1 MVWQRDQRDQRA
13 TGKHPSTVQSS
24 SSNLHPVVKNS
35 SADVPGT
42 AEDPA
47 AVHGAQQVALRSKK
61 PSEYPSMWGEKIW
74 ENRYVTRGWLWSIT
88 RNDFHDMTYGRIDY
102 WMVLNGVEWCWMVLN
117 EPPFAWQSVYLYV
130 AWWTC
135 NDLHLSVRNRRIT
148 ALSSLPLTPN
158 GKIDKQRL
166 IAESCAEAL
175 VGWFT
180 HFNADFPW

>member
-74 ENRYVTRGWLWSIT
+74 ENRYVTRG
-88 RNDFHDMTYGRIDY
+88 
-102 WMVLNGVEWCWMVLN
+102 
-117 EPPFAWQSVYLYV
+117 
-130 AWWTC
+130 
-135 NDLHLSVRNRRIT
+135 
-148 ALSSLPLTPN
+148 
-158 GKIDKQRL
+158 
-166 IAESCAEAL
+166 
-175 VGWFT
+175 
-180 HFNADFPW
+180 

>member
-102 WMVLNGVEWCWMVLN
+102 WMVLNGVEWCWMNHLLLDRV
-117 EPPFAWQSVYLYV
+117 FAFTLHDGL
-130 AWWTC
+130 AMTC
-135 NDLHLSVRNRRIT
+135 IYQCEIAGSQLCPACHWRPT
-148 ALSSLPLTPN
+148 ARLTSSGWLPNPAQ
-158 GKIDKQRL
+158 G
-166 IAESCAEAL
+166 
-175 VGWFT
+175 
-180 HFNADFPW
+180 H